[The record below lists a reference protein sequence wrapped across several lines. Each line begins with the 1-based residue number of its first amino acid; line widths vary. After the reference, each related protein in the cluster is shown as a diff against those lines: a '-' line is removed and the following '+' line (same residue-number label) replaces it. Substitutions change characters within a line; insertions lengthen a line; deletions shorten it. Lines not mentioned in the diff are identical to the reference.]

1 MNHVETKYFNKAR
14 GIRFAKFLV
23 IGIVGWGLNELF
35 IFLSILIL
43 DQFFVSDLLFNIWY
57 FEIKK
62 IQIASLCSI
71 ILVTAFSFNMHKSWT
86 FKGLEKRTDVKASTQ
101 FFQFL
106 LIGLSAAVLY
116 IGIIY
121 VLHNILDWNEFFST
135 TIGFFVGIL
144 NNFVWND
151 LWTFNPKSGKKKID
165 AESDVSKEEQLDF
178 SATTPD

>member
-1 MNHVETKYFNKAR
+1 MNQEKPKYFCKAR
-14 GIRFAKFLV
+14 GIRFTKFLV

-35 IFLSILIL
+35 IYLSILIL
-43 DQFFVSDLLFNIWY
+43 DQFFVSDLLFNIWF

-62 IQIASLCSI
+62 IQIASLTSI
-71 ILVTAFSFNMHKSWT
+71 ILVIAFSFNMHKSWT
-86 FKGLEKRTDVKASTQ
+86 FKGLEKRADVKATTQ

-135 TIGFFVGIL
+135 TIGFFVGII
-144 NNFVWND
+144 NNFFLND
-151 LWTFNPKSGKKKID
+151 LWTFNPNSGKKPMND
-165 AESDVSKEEQLDF
+165 ESEVSKEEQLDF
-178 SATTPD
+178 SAITPD